1 MWVWGDAVLS
11 EHPDRKKSNSGE
23 ALRAFAYFSQIGITM
38 AAAVLM
44 GVLLGRYLDR
54 LFGTA
59 PWLGLVFS
67 LLGAGAAI
75 KLVFSFA
82 DFER

>member
-1 MWVWGDAVLS
+1 
-11 EHPDRKKSNSGE
+11 
-23 ALRAFAYFSQIGITM
+23 M